1 MGCDLKNLIQKIN
14 NNKLRYLIN
23 FFLSVLFL
31 SPLFWTLSTSLKKTS
46 DITTF
51 PPEWIPVNIV
61 LDHYRTIF
69 NFDGGIFTRYLFNS
83 VTVTLFTVLFVT
95 FISSLAGYAF
105 SKLEIPFKN
114 VFKFLILL
122 TLMIPFHAL
131 LIPLYSLMNTF
142 NLLDTHL
149 ALIIIYVTFQL
160 PFGVF
165 MMSNSFNAI
174 HNSLRESAMLDGAS
188 EFQTYLKVFL
198 PLGLPGLATTAVFS
212 AYTTWNDFI
221 IALVFT
227 TSNDMRTLN
236 VGLTNL
242 AIGQYGTNWG
252 LLSSGAVIAIIPIM
266 LLYVF
271 LQKYFVAGLTSG
283 AVK

>member
-1 MGCDLKNLIQKIN
+1 MNNLIEKIK

-23 FFLSVLFL
+23 FCLSILFL
-31 SPLFWTLSTSLKKTS
+31 LPLFWTLSTSLKQTS
-46 DITTF
+46 EITSF
-51 PPEWIPVNIV
+51 PPEWIPANIV
-61 LDHYRTIF
+61 FDHYRIIF
-69 NFDGGIFTRYLFNS
+69 NFAGGIFTRYLFNS
-83 VTVTLFTVLFVT
+83 ITITLFTVVFVT
-95 FISSLAGYAF
+95 FISSLAGYGF

-114 VFKFLILL
+114 LFKFLILL

-131 LIPLYSLMNTF
+131 LIPLYSLMNGF
-142 NLLDTHL
+142 GLLDTHL

-165 MMSNSFNAI
+165 MMTNSFNAI
-174 HNSLRESAMLDGAS
+174 HDSLRESAMLDGAS
-188 EFQTYLKVFL
+188 EFQTFLKVFL

-266 LLYVF
+266 LLYIF

-283 AVK
+283 AIK

>member
-1 MGCDLKNLIQKIN
+1 MKNLIQKIK

-266 LLYVF
+266 ILYVF